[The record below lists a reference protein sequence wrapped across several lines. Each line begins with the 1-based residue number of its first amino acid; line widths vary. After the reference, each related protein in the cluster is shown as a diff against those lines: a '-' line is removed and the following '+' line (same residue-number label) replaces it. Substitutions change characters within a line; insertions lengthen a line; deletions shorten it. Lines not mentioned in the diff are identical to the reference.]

1 MTLTPCKPFEHS
13 QVDLDVCAKQL
24 EVAGLDISPD
34 CILTIQDR
42 VAEFYEDETLR
53 VMKVILFSPRRT
65 QFKVW
70 RKDEK
75 VIDNHWTVLQAVKN
89 KLLPGWYGYEC
100 YPPEEETI
108 DTANRYH
115 IWCFFEPLF
124 PTYSK
129 ELAKALKGKTDG

>member
-1 MTLTPCKPFEHS
+1 MTLTRCFPFPHTDIDREVCRL
-13 QVDLDVCAKQL
+13 QIPPWEDVNAKLRLQD
-24 EVAGLDISPD
+24 AIS
-34 CILTIQDR
+34 
-42 VAEFYEDETLR
+42 EFYEGGAYRVMKLR
-53 VMKVILFSPRRT
+53 VMDRAQL
-65 QFKVW
+65 KVW

-75 VIDNHWTVLQAVKN
+75 KLRNHWAVLQAVKN
-89 KLLPGWYGYEC
+89 KLLPDWYGYEC

-129 ELAKALKGKTDG
+129 ELAQALKGKKDG